1 MAIPEHLMAIEY
13 TVCLGFPSSSYQ
25 EDRVALFNSTI
36 ISEAEVRK
44 CIEQD
49 FLFETNSK
57 IVVITKKQ
65 YDNLFDK
72 IDSDREAT
80 KLFYADLAMEQ
91 KETM

>member
-13 TVCLGFPSSSYQ
+13 TVFLDFLSYQ
-25 EDRVALFNSTI
+25 EDRVALFNSTV

-44 CIEQD
+44 RIEQD
-49 FLFETNSK
+49 FLLETDPK

-65 YDNLFDK
+65 YNNLFDK
-72 IDSDREAT
+72 IDTKEEAD